1 MSEVALFRVRPGMR
15 YGAENQYAEG
25 DVIEL
30 PVDVLPAFADKLEMV
45 EPEPESVQVEPEPE
59 VTKSTRTRK
68 TGAQK

>member
-15 YGAENQYAEG
+15 YGAGNQYAEG
-25 DVIEL
+25 DVVEL
-30 PVDVLPAFADKLEMV
+30 PVYVLPAFADKLERV
-45 EPEPESVQVEPEPE
+45 EPEPDAEPVKPEPE

>member
-30 PVDVLPAFADKLEMV
+30 PVDVLPAFADKLELV
-45 EPEPESVQVEPEPE
+45 EPEAVQVEPEP
-59 VTKSTRTRK
+59 VKRRK
-68 TGAQK
+68 GKTL

>member
-1 MSEVALFRVRPGMR
+1 MSDQLALFRVRPGMR
-15 YGAENQYAEG
+15 FGAENQYAEG

-30 PVDVLPAFADKLEMV
+30 PVAVLPAFADKLESV
-45 EPEPESVQVEPEPE
+45 EPDAVQVEPEPE

>member
-1 MSEVALFRVRPGMR
+1 MSDTALFRVRPGMR

-30 PVDVLPAFADKLEMV
+30 PVDVLPAFADKLESV
-45 EPEPESVQVEPEPE
+45 EPEPVQVEPEPE

>member
-45 EPEPESVQVEPEPE
+45 DPEPE

>member
-30 PVDVLPAFADKLEMV
+30 PVDVLPAFADKLESV
-45 EPEPESVQVEPEPE
+45 EPDAVQVEPEP
-59 VTKSTRTRK
+59 VKRRKKS
-68 TGAQK
+68 A

>member
-25 DVIEL
+25 DVVEL
-30 PVDVLPAFADKLEMV
+30 PVDVLPAFADKLERV
-45 EPEPESVQVEPEPE
+45 EPEAVQVEPEPE
-59 VTKSTRTRK
+59 VTKPTRTRK

>member
-30 PVDVLPAFADKLEMV
+30 PVDVLPAFADKLESV
-45 EPEPESVQVEPEPE
+45 EPDAVQVEQEPE